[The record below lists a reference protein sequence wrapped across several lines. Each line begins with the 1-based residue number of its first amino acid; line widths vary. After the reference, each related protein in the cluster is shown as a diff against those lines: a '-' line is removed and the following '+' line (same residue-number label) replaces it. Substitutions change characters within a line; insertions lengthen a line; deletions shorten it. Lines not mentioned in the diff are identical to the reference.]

1 MGCSA
6 CLPLDACVVDDQVYL
21 VCRDAWPQRRGCEV
35 KDLSCHAANVA
46 HLLLGR
52 GIEKL
57 DFVQPHQFILAF
69 GDPIDGPVRGRYGLG
84 NLPWRGQRVYRPE
97 VTCVAE
103 SREWVEMAVSYIE
116 LSVSRV
122 YGRDTAGQFTIL
134 FLMNRLVS
142 FLRTSVRASKA

>member
-84 NLPWRGQRVYRPE
+84 NLPWRGQRVYRPD
-97 VTCVAE
+97 VPCVPE
-103 SREWVEMAVSYIE
+103 SRKWVEMAASY
-116 LSVSRV
+116 VNCQ
-122 YGRDTAGQFTIL
+122 YQGRILFTGHVITIL
-134 FLMNRLVS
+134 LLMNRLMS
-142 FLRTSVRASKA
+142 FLWTSVRASKV